1 MPCKARKS
9 GDEKT
14 NTATSKGQTENDPLQ
29 ISQSETRTTPI
40 MYTFAPDVRPVSVES
55 IVVESTPRQSFFI
68 QSTPASVLFS
78 DTKHQIVAEKLSI
91 DEDISIDQMAEGN
104 QLINDGQIAAG
115 KRSIG
120 TEDSEGD
127 LFM

>member
-1 MPCKARKS
+1 VPCNARKS

-14 NTATSKGQTENDPLQ
+14 NTATSKGQTENDPLR

-40 MYTFAPDVRPVSVES
+40 VHTSSLNPH
-55 IVVESTPRQSFFI
+55 QSYYI

-78 DTKHQIVAEKLSI
+78 DMKHQIVTEKLSI
-91 DEDISIDQMAEGN
+91 DGDISIDQMIEGN
-104 QLINDGQIAAG
+104 QIINDGQIAAG

-120 TEDSEGD
+120 MEDSEGD

>member
-1 MPCKARKS
+1 
-9 GDEKT
+9 
-14 NTATSKGQTENDPLQ
+14 
-29 ISQSETRTTPI
+29 

-78 DTKHQIVAEKLSI
+78 DMKYQIVAEKLSI

-104 QLINDGQIAAG
+104 QSINDDQIAAG

-120 TEDSEGD
+120 MERFRRGPVYVIVIIISYVFFSNFFAFPNQYSKKTNEESAR
-127 LFM
+127 